1 MRKRIVPLLL
11 LFSLLLGGCA
21 PSTAERSVTF
31 FAMDT
36 YMTLRV
42 FDGDDAL
49 LDDAEEVVTDMERR
63 ISVTDEGSEIAHLNR
78 VGKSK
83 LSLDTRALLKR
94 ALALCEETA
103 GALDITVYPLVRAWG
118 FTTNRQHVP
127 EEETIRSLLPAVGYR
142 GVTWDGDAAVLP
154 AGAEIDLGAVAK
166 GYLGERLAVLLRM
179 RGVSSALLDLGGNI
193 QTVGKKP
200 DGTPWHIAVRA
211 PQGDGNLGVVDVED
225 EAVVTSGGYERFFT
239 GEDGTVYWH
248 ILDPATGYPARSG
261 VISATV
267 VGKDGARCDALATAL
282 FVLGA
287 ERATAFWRQ
296 HKDFEMLL
304 LTEDGELLVT
314 PQLSERFT
322 PNGDAGYRLQVID
335 RVKD

>member
-1 MRKRIVPLLL
+1 MRRRILLL
-11 LFSLLLGGCA
+11 LLIFSLLLGGCA
-21 PSTAERSVTF
+21 SVRTERSVTF

-36 YMTLRV
+36 YMTLRIY
-42 FDGDDAL
+42 DGDSALMNDAQAL
-49 LDDAEEVVTDMERR
+49 VTDMERR
-63 ISVTDEGSEIAHLNR
+63 VSVTDEGSEIAHLNR
-78 VGKSK
+78 SGKAR
-83 LSLDTRALLKR
+83 LSPETKALLERALT
-94 ALALCEETA
+94 LCKETA

-127 EEETIRSLLPAVGYR
+127 EEETIRALLPAVGYA
-142 GVTWDGDAAVLP
+142 GVVLDGDTAILPKGAA
-154 AGAEIDLGAVAK
+154 IDLGAVAK
-166 GYLGERLAVLLRM
+166 GYLGDRLAALLRE

-304 LTEDGELLVT
+304 LTEDGELLIT

-322 PNGDAGYRLQVID
+322 PNGEAGYRLQVID